1 MEKKLTPTELEELT
15 NKRIKE
21 LNLLLKKQHYKVK
34 NVDKLFILISYW
46 NILEKQSGEK
56 LSNEEKL
63 YMYKKFNYINE
74 YEQIK

>member
-1 MEKKLTPTELEELT
+1 MKKKLTPTELEELT

-74 YEQIK
+74 YEAIK